1 MEEWCRQSLFWHK
14 CKHILIILSLKGHFT
29 LLKAILKEIILRTCD
44 CNKLCKKAIRY
55 RRTLPRVAYRTTI
68 RFCEYWENGSKFDRN
83 NIGNTGVTCYP
94 TRESTHLSQAMN
106 CYIRLPF
113 RCQHHRCSE
122 SYYFFLYSL
131 SLSLSRARALYICV
145 LFFFPASYVY
155 TAAVIYRSWT
165 FPPFRRP
172 SRRPISVLEHL
183 ISLHPATDAK
193 LKYFAQNFWTL
204 IVKLFLL
211 ED

>member
-131 SLSLSRARALYICV
+131 SLSLSRARARFIFVSC
-145 LFFFPASYVY
+145 FS
-155 TAAVIYRSWT
+155 
-165 FPPFRRP
+165 FPPPTF
-172 SRRPISVLEHL
+172 
-183 ISLHPATDAK
+183 
-193 LKYFAQNFWTL
+193 TL
-204 IVKLFLL
+204 QPLFTEAGLFLHFVVL
-211 ED
+211 RVGLFLSLNIWYRCIQRPTLNWNTLPKTSER